1 MQIEEVISIRVRSYC
16 KEELKCKSKAHNTFQ
31 PPEFFKLFFS
41 FGERPKES
49 SEHTQPLS
57 ASAVRFF
64 ADWSAVPRPST
75 GVKKYRCARFKVDS
89 VPTVPCK
96 SP

>member
-41 FGERPKES
+41 FFSFGERPKES

-57 ASAVRFF
+57 ASAVHFF
-64 ADWSAVPRPST
+64 ADWPAMPLP
-75 GVKKYRCARFKVDS
+75 
-89 VPTVPCK
+89 
-96 SP
+96 